1 MTKAIVFLA
10 EGTEE
15 MEFSIAYDVLV
26 RGGVDVK
33 SVYVPAAGAADAPP
47 NGLVKASRGVQIG
60 PDMTLTQLVQAGD
73 VGSYDALIVPGG
85 VGGAQTIGKDET
97 VLKMLSDAYQGKRL
111 VGAICAGSLAALH
124 AKIGLKG
131 PITSHPS
138 VADQLSKDYEYS
150 EDHVVVTDH
159 LVTSR
164 GPGTSFAFALTLLEK
179 LEGAE
184 VRNKVA
190 APMVLQ
196 HL

>member
-1 MTKAIVFLA
+1 MTKALVFLA

-60 PDMTLTQLVQAGD
+60 PDITLAQLVQAGD

-138 VADQLSKDYEYS
+138 VADQLSKGAYEK
-150 EDHVVVTDH
+150 
-159 LVTSR
+159 
-164 GPGTSFAFALTLLEK
+164 EK
-179 LEGAE
+179 LT
-184 VRNKVA
+184 
-190 APMVLQ
+190 
-196 HL
+196 